1 MQYCAQFPNCMP
13 HCIQF
18 ENLRDIKE
26 EHTMQHCMSHCVQF
40 ENLKDIK
47 EEHTVQHCM
56 QYYAQFRNA
65 CHIACNLR
73 TLRILRKNT
82 RCSIACNIVR
92 NSQIASCVQLKN
104 CSLGCSTNDF
114 GLFTLTETVERNITS
129 CEHAFNCFGFFFV
142 LFFCL
147 QVLTVDSASS
157 IASPNYPGSLTIFA
171 SYKLTCSWK
180 VVTKDK
186 DYLELTF
193 DDMSISS
200 CGSTCLC
207 GKITVR
213 EDYQYGRDLGTFCQG
228 KALKVS
234 SKRNVMF
241 VEYYPS
247 GRFDKFKAT
256 IRAKNIG
263 MYWSLHLL
271 WGSIASLPN

>member
-26 EHTMQHCMSHCVQF
+26 EHT
-40 ENLKDIK
+40 
-47 EEHTVQHCM
+47 VQHCM
-56 QYYAQFRNA
+56 QYYAQFCNA
-65 CHIACNLR
+65 CHITCNLR
-73 TLRILRKNT
+73 TLRILRQNT

-92 NSQIASCVQLKN
+92 NYQIASCVQLKN

-114 GLFTLTETVERNITS
+114 GLFTLTETVARNITS
-129 CEHAFNCFGFFFV
+129 CEHVFNCFVFFV

-147 QVLTVDSASS
+147 QVLMVDSASS
-157 IASPNYPGSLTIFA
+157 IASPNYPGSLTTFA
-171 SYKLTCSWK
+171 SYKPTCSWK

-193 DDMSISS
+193 DDMSISR

-234 SKRNVMF
+234 SKRSAMF

-247 GRFDKFKAT
+247 DRFDKFKAT

-271 WGSIASLPN
+271 WGSTLHCQIEEISKFHLKSP